1 LSSDLL
7 KSVAQDL
14 FAIMPLIVRGIR
26 RRFAGKGIMDI
37 LGSGITPAHVHIL
50 RILRFEGTLNVTGIG
65 QKLLIRGPQMTYL
78 IDNLVDQ
85 GMVERVPDP
94 NDRRVINIVLTDKGR
109 KILESHEKTI
119 IDSISANLSALSED
133 ELKELSTSLRSLKE
147 ILSRLG

>member
-1 LSSDLL
+1 
-7 KSVAQDL
+7 
-14 FAIMPLIVRGIR
+14 MPLIVRGIR
-26 RRFAGKGIMDI
+26 RRFAGKEIMDI

-147 ILSRLG
+147 MLSRLG